1 MDPLRPVLDVPGI
14 VRGLRPLRRQV
25 QSWRANDIVLDED
38 ATAERAV
45 QNELWLPLIQRAT
58 ERWLDL
64 TLVVD
69 SGPSMALWRT
79 KINAFEALMR
89 RLGIFRTV
97 QRRSLDAGE
106 TGPVL
111 RGGTPTA
118 PERSLGELLDPSG
131 RRVVLVVTDG
141 VSKMWRSPNVA
152 AMLARLGCAM
162 PTALVHMLPQ
172 RVWRQTGLNLH
183 RVHLR
188 PQGRLVPNNR
198 WSVDLLD
205 HLLDDPE
212 PSSSAPIPVLEME
225 GRWLG
230 RLAHVLIGRDE
241 PVPAAV
247 LMAREHSE
255 LPFGTDWLSPSEQVS
270 DFLATASPAAFRL
283 ATLLAAVPVNLRTVC
298 RIQAEVVPEARVEHI
313 AEVLCSPLFEP
324 HPHAHADSPWEKI
337 SFTVDP
343 EVRKE
348 LLSSAR
354 RSETARVVRMTS
366 SYGRIWKAL
375 DAPDSTDLVPPAADN
390 SDVVIERIVMEAL
403 SGPYL
408 AHAERLRTTVPL
420 VDNTSSGDDPIVAG
434 PTPLVDRPTGGS
446 PQIWGDVPQRN
457 PAFVGRTDLL
467 NALDAQLAADVPVA
481 LYGWSGAGKT
491 QIAIEYIYRH
501 IGDYELVWWIDAT
514 SATRIRAAL
523 VELAERLG
531 LPGAQEANAG
541 VPAVRDAL
549 RLGTP
554 YQRWLLVFDGSDD
567 PEVVRTFLVRNGSG
581 RVLITSRNS
590 EWADVAHVAEVRAF
604 RRSES
609 RSLVKRR
616 RPETTEA
623 DADRLAATLSDH
635 PLALEQ
641 AAVLLTET
649 GMSVS
654 EYLRL
659 FAEKLAETPIFVDR
673 AAASDKP
680 VPIEA
685 LIAAAWN
692 ASLDE
697 LRRHNSEAYQL
708 LEICAF
714 FSPHP
719 IPLYF
724 FATARG
730 VSVTPELNRAL
741 RDSTR
746 VARAVRDIGRYGLA
760 RINYR
765 NDTIQLHRLVRLIL
779 RNRVEPERHAMMAHG
794 VHVLISNIDPNDTLS
809 HYQWNR
815 YRDLMPHAYASDIVA
830 CDDSWVRRVVI
841 NLMRF
846 LFRWGDHEEA
856 LRLAELTLARWR
868 AKLGDEDRQTLH
880 VCTLLGYYYWIAGRF
895 DEAARINREVLD
907 IYRRVDGENSEGTL
921 VARGA
926 VTIDLRTRGDFHTSA
941 QESGA
946 IYRTGR
952 DLFSPDDPA
961 TLRFARLYCVSLR
974 LVGDYRQAAELDNDT
989 YERAT
994 EVLGVVTP
1002 KHSACFPG

>member
-1 MDPLRPVLDVPGI
+1 
-14 VRGLRPLRRQV
+14 
-25 QSWRANDIVLDED
+25 
-38 ATAERAV
+38 
-45 QNELWLPLIQRAT
+45 
-58 ERWLDL
+58 
-64 TLVVD
+64 
-69 SGPSMALWRT
+69 
-79 KINAFEALMR
+79 
-89 RLGIFRTV
+89 
-97 QRRSLDAGE
+97 
-106 TGPVL
+106 
-111 RGGTPTA
+111 
-118 PERSLGELLDPSG
+118 
-131 RRVVLVVTDG
+131 
-141 VSKMWRSPNVA
+141 
-152 AMLARLGCAM
+152 
-162 PTALVHMLPQ
+162 
-172 RVWRQTGLNLH
+172 
-183 RVHLR
+183 
-188 PQGRLVPNNR
+188 
-198 WSVDLLD
+198 
-205 HLLDDPE
+205 
-212 PSSSAPIPVLEME
+212 
-225 GRWLG
+225 
-230 RLAHVLIGRDE
+230 
-241 PVPAAV
+241 
-247 LMAREHSE
+247 
-255 LPFGTDWLSPSEQVS
+255 
-270 DFLATASPAAFRL
+270 
-283 ATLLAAVPVNLRTVC
+283 
-298 RIQAEVVPEARVEHI
+298 
-313 AEVLCSPLFEP
+313 
-324 HPHAHADSPWEKI
+324 
-337 SFTVDP
+337 
-343 EVRKE
+343 
-348 LLSSAR
+348 
-354 RSETARVVRMTS
+354 
-366 SYGRIWKAL
+366 
-375 DAPDSTDLVPPAADN
+375 
-390 SDVVIERIVMEAL
+390 
-403 SGPYL
+403 
-408 AHAERLRTTVPL
+408 
-420 VDNTSSGDDPIVAG
+420 
-434 PTPLVDRPTGGS
+434 
-446 PQIWGDVPQRN
+446 
-457 PAFVGRTDLL
+457 
-467 NALDAQLAADVPVA
+467 
-481 LYGWSGAGKT
+481 
-491 QIAIEYIYRH
+491 
-501 IGDYELVWWIDAT
+501 
-514 SATRIRAAL
+514 
-523 VELAERLG
+523 
-531 LPGAQEANAG
+531 AG

-994 EVLGVVTP
+994 EVLGSSHPETLSVLSGLILDRREAGEYLWARAQLELLADRALRIHGAGTADTLRRQGYLAVALRKAGDYEAALALSTKVLAGYRTRYGTDSFSYNAVACELGRSVDLRRTGDLLAAKEAGQSALDQYRTYVGEHHPFVRAAEVDLAVTLRLLGDPLAARVVNEHALELLQATLGP
-1002 KHSACFPG
+1002 DHVYAIACAINLASDLAALGEVEAAYTLSVEVLERSRRVLGFNHPTTLAASLNLVFDTRPLGWSAGLENRYADIVGRFQGVLGAEHPATVDAMKGVRADCDIDPLPL

>member
-1 MDPLRPVLDVPGI
+1 MADIGRFGEPDVDHPSWFEIADAMYLAEFIGQPAPTEAPRPAGDPAVRSTTPVPDRSPRPQTAVDPGLTARSQRQPPLVEQVVVAPHSVESRVESGEQIRVDPLRPVLDVPGI

-523 VELAERLG
+523 VLGDFPNEQFAITRPANSDIYGNPRMALG
-531 LPGAQEANAG
+531 LPRDQVPAFYRDFLNKPQALNHNQTMHGYWMEDSGGRIGVNLDSFGVYRLAGKKHEYGLNEWGAG
-541 VPAVRDAL
+541 VSCPAGD
-549 RLGTP
+549 
-554 YQRWLLVFDGSDD
+554 
-567 PEVVRTFLVRNGSG
+567 N
-581 RVLITSRNS
+581 
-590 EWADVAHVAEVRAF
+590 
-604 RRSES
+604 
-609 RSLVKRR
+609 
-616 RPETTEA
+616 
-623 DADRLAATLSDH
+623 
-635 PLALEQ
+635 
-641 AAVLLTET
+641 
-649 GMSVS
+649 
-654 EYLRL
+654 
-659 FAEKLAETPIFVDR
+659 
-673 AAASDKP
+673 
-680 VPIEA
+680 
-685 LIAAAWN
+685 
-692 ASLDE
+692 
-697 LRRHNSEAYQL
+697 
-708 LEICAF
+708 C
-714 FSPHP
+714 
-719 IPLYF
+719 
-724 FATARG
+724 
-730 VSVTPELNRAL
+730 NR
-741 RDSTR
+741 
-746 VARAVRDIGRYGLA
+746 
-760 RINYR
+760 
-765 NDTIQLHRLVRLIL
+765 
-779 RNRVEPERHAMMAHG
+779 
-794 VHVLISNIDPNDTLS
+794 
-809 HYQWNR
+809 
-815 YRDLMPHAYASDIVA
+815 
-830 CDDSWVRRVVI
+830 
-841 NLMRF
+841 
-846 LFRWGDHEEA
+846 
-856 LRLAELTLARWR
+856 
-868 AKLGDEDRQTLH
+868 
-880 VCTLLGYYYWIAGRF
+880 
-895 DEAARINREVLD
+895 
-907 IYRRVDGENSEGTL
+907 
-921 VARGA
+921 
-926 VTIDLRTRGDFHTSA
+926 DLRTDLSA
-941 QESGA
+941 LWKAEQGPDVASKYDVIFYQTAGNDESSTWQEFGEMKFA
-946 IYRTGR
+946 DCDHIPAEFG
-952 DLFSPDDPA
+952 PPDPA
-961 TLRFARLYCVSLR
+961 LPRCAKTRYVPWTSWAAAANHWPNASGNTTTQAESSGLGTFSHELSHVFGIGDNYNNPYGTPAR
-974 LVGDYRQAAELDNDT
+974 
-989 YERAT
+989 RA
-994 EVLGVVTP
+994 
-1002 KHSACFPG
+1002 SACPRIWICALHMSIHSNDKKF